1 MTDRVSAVSSA
12 KTAEGARSGRP
23 RSEGYGWGK
32 DFKLNWIL
40 YLIFIPCAVY
50 FIIYHSL
57 NG

>member
-12 KTAEGARSGRP
+12 KAAGCTGSKRP
-23 RSEGYGWGK
+23 RSESHGWGK